1 VHYQRDHRKD
11 QKDMDEKAADVK
23 HEKSTEPKEDQND
36 RQDEEH
42 DCATLC
48 EMSADQMQPGA
59 GAD

>member
-1 VHYQRDHRKD
+1 
-11 QKDMDEKAADVK
+11 MDEKAANVK
-23 HEKSTEPKEDQND
+23 HEESTKPKEDQND